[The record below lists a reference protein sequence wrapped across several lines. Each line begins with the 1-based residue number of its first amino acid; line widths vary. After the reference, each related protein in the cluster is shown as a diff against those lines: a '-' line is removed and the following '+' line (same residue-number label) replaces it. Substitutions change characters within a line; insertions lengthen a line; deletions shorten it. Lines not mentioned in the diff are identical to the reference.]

1 MRPAFRRSRAARHEP
16 ENDVP
21 LTRRAVVV
29 GACALLALTPRP
41 AHATWSIVI
50 LDRVHRWIG
59 VAGASCTPD
68 VYGIMSLHPGEGV
81 VIAQAIGDDAAIQ
94 RANALFASGASADS
108 IVRVVTVASVD
119 AGSARR
125 QYAIASFAGGLAQ
138 FTGDSTP
145 RHHGE
150 RRSGEVLVQGN
161 SLAGATLLDRV
172 MTAIARARAAG
183 RPLQEVLMAGLTA
196 GARAGGDVRC
206 GAQRATS
213 AFLVVARPGERPFLP
228 YLTLSVFG
236 AKRGTVNAVEVLAVQ
251 LARWTASGGA
261 HNAITQQGIQPPQH
275 VSPAAQSGGGLDSRQ
290 AVNAHPRVERAR
302 P

>member
-1 MRPAFRRSRAARHEP
+1 MTHRRRW
-16 ENDVP
+16 P
-21 LTRRAVVV
+21 LVVV
-29 GACALLALTPRP
+29 AALLALTPRP

-68 VYGIMSLHPGEGV
+68 VYGIMSLRPGEGV
-81 VIAQAIGDDAAIQ
+81 VIAQAIGDDAAIA
-94 RANALFASGASADS
+94 RANALFASGANADS
-108 IVRVVTVASVD
+108 ILRIVTAASVD
-119 AGSARR
+119 SGSALR

-145 RHHGE
+145 RFHGE
-150 RRSGEVLVQGN
+150 RRSGDVLVQGN
-161 SLAGATLLDRV
+161 SLADATLLDRV

-196 GARAGGDVRC
+196 GARGGGDVRC

-236 AKRGTVNAVEVLAVQ
+236 AEKGTVNAVDVLATQ

-261 HNAITQQGIQPPQH
+261 RNRITQQGIQPPQRAM
-275 VSPAAQSGGGLDSRQ
+275 SPVQSGK
-290 AVNAHPRVERAR
+290 RAGQR
-302 P
+302 